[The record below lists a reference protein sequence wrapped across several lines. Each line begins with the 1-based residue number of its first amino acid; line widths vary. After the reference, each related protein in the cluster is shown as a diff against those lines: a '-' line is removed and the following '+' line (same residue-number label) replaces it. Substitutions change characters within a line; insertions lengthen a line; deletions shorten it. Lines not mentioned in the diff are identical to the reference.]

1 MDKINDFSQL
11 DGSDPNAWTNQY
23 THKERKGYDMQ
34 STGEKITGLDL
45 EVLPEEARKELKNFY
60 NYLLVKYG
68 REGKELRKRLFFES
82 VRRHSFVL
90 PEEYKFDREE
100 LHER

>member
-1 MDKINDFSQL
+1 LVSRTQVTANL
-11 DGSDPNAWTNQY
+11 
-23 THKERKGYDMQ
+23 KERKGYDMQ
-34 STGEKITGLDL
+34 STREKIERIDLD
-45 EVLPEEARKELKNFY
+45 VLPEEARKELKNFY

>member
-1 MDKINDFSQL
+1 
-11 DGSDPNAWTNQY
+11 
-23 THKERKGYDMQ
+23 MQ
-34 STGEKITGLDL
+34 STREKIERIDLD
-45 EVLPEEARKELKNFY
+45 VLPEEARKELKNFY